1 MAPTEGQPESTSN
14 EQAGLVISP
23 QPSFEE
29 RHGLTSFKRP
39 APLDTPESSVEE
51 RHGFK
56 RLRKSAPHDTP
67 RSSSGEW
74 DGSTAPAGEIVPQE
88 VPGPSSGEPMG
99 FTGIYGPGLY
109 ESPEQ
114 GTSNEVNASTQS
126 EDQQEPH
133 EYTNWMFPL

>member
-1 MAPTEGQPESTSN
+1 MASTEGQPESTSN

-23 QPSFEE
+23 QPSFAE
-29 RHGLTSFKRP
+29 RHGFTSFKRP

-51 RHGFK
+51 RQGFK

-88 VPGPSSGEPMG
+88 VPGPSSGEPIG

-126 EDQQEPH
+126 EDQREPH